1 VGSITIEDLS
11 TEYMRPVLN
20 ALGPNLKKLTLKR
33 CDFDMAW
40 LSSCTQLQHL
50 KINCCS
56 LRTDKLAT
64 RGHNNW
70 THATFLPV
78 LTEFQSN
85 VCLQKWAPVFEE
97 KSTLVK
103 LTLNCCHIA
112 TKVIAVFRRLLFNF
126 IYYSYWR
133 YFCVVEG

>member
-1 VGSITIEDLS
+1 MGAITLEDLS
-11 TEYMRPVLN
+11 TEYARPVLN
-20 ALGPNLKKLTLKR
+20 ALGPALKKLTLKR

-50 KINCCS
+50 TINCCS
-56 LRTDKLAT
+56 LRTDKLIT

-85 VCLQKWAPVFEE
+85 VCLQKWAPIFEK

-112 TKVIAVFRRLLFNF
+112 TKVIPVFHRLLFNF
-126 IYYSYWR
+126 MLFILTVFFY
-133 YFCVVEG
+133 